1 MSAQTQRISGRLA
14 AFSLFLSFLAFLLL
28 TACQPVSDEAEEM
41 FPYNDVATAS
51 LLPGD
56 SIPAPADEVV
66 LTLDGNIGMTN
77 QGDVLAFD
85 METLESLG
93 LVSFNVY
100 MPWQEER
107 DSFTGVLLSD
117 LLAAAGASDATEI
130 TVTAVDGYAPT
141 IKLSDL
147 GDYPVLVA
155 TTHRYD
161 QLTPS
166 TLGPTRLIFPYES
179 FPDMEF
185 ARNNSVWMIDTITVQ

>member
-1 MSAQTQRISGRLA
+1 MSKQERNMMVMRGAKA
-14 AFSLFLSFLAFLLL
+14 LFLSVVAFLLL
-28 TACQPVSDEAEEM
+28 AACQPAVEETAVM
-41 FPYNDVATAS
+41 FPYNDVAAAS

-56 SIPAPADEVV
+56 AIPAPADEVV
-66 LTLDGNIGMTN
+66 LTIDGNIGVTN
-77 QGDVLAFD
+77 QGDALAFD

-100 MPWQEER
+100 VPWQEER

-117 LLAAAGASDATEI
+117 LLAAAGASEATEI

-155 TTHRYD
+155 TTHRYE

-166 TLGPTRLIFPYES
+166 TLGPTRLIFPYDT
-179 FPDMEF
+179 FPDMDF